1 MSKELRSIGISC
13 TVHSPEHLPVKD
25 GEQMYADDVVEEM
38 RESLTAALDDWYRR
52 RGHEL
57 LTHEPMVI

>member
-1 MSKELRSIGISC
+1 MSKELRDFTVAA
-13 TVHSPEHLPVKD
+13 TVHSPDNLPHKD

-38 RESLTAALDDWYRR
+38 RDAVTAALDEWYQR

-57 LTHEPMVI
+57 LACEPLVG